1 MVQRSMSICQVRL
14 RIKIIPRLSLT
25 ADEGSISDA
34 LPAMQV
40 TLSVVTTV
48 FSAVWVLASRYKC
61 PMSVMTPALVCL
73 FVTEGL
79 RVNIRKQPDE
89 LDGSSIPSKL
99 QTTRPKQRAAHL

>member
-1 MVQRSMSICQVRL
+1 
-14 RIKIIPRLSLT
+14 
-25 ADEGSISDA
+25 
-34 LPAMQV
+34 
-40 TLSVVTTV
+40 
-48 FSAVWVLASRYKC
+48 
-61 PMSVMTPALVCL
+61 MTPALVCL